1 MVFATVR
8 VHWRGGR
15 CDQPKIRYHERAFPS
30 LGCEPE
36 FWQEKT
42 KLFPLCR
49 IFKFAVTAE
58 HFGTLPK
65 KKSADAP
72 FVPPIEP
79 LLCVGLRYL
88 NMPRLR
94 LFCHATTYIRGMH
107 SCDRNP
113 SVLAASM
120 SRTKRSKT
128 VFVER

>member
-65 KKSADAP
+65 KK
-72 FVPPIEP
+72 VQMRP
-79 LLCVGLRYL
+79 LYHLSSRCFALG
-88 NMPRLR
+88 
-94 LFCHATTYIRGMH
+94 
-107 SCDRNP
+107 
-113 SVLAASM
+113 SVI
-120 SRTKRSKT
+120 
-128 VFVER
+128 